1 MEYIASLS
9 YGKDSMY
16 MLEVIHQNNL
26 PLDRIVHVEV
36 MATDAIS
43 GDYPEMVEFKKKA
56 NKFIKERYGI
66 EVETL
71 RAEKSFEEQFYTKRG
86 KRAKPENVG
95 KIYGFPAIMSR
106 WCNSKLKV
114 SLLKKFDKIEKYTQ
128 YIGLALD
135 EPKRLERMKGTNQ
148 RAPLAEYGIT
158 EEQAYKWCEE
168 NDMLSPIYKF
178 SARGGCWFC
187 QLQRIGELRNLRK
200 NYPDFWAMLLKWDED
215 SPVPFRPN
223 MTVHEY
229 DKRFAHEEKVLLEEE
244 MKREKARK
252 EGKANV

>member
-1 MEYIASLS
+1 MNNIEYIASLS

-36 MATDAIS
+36 MATDTIS

-95 KIYGFPAIMSR
+95 KIYGFPAITGR

-178 SARGGCWFC
+178 SARGGV
-187 QLQRIGELRNLRK
+187 GSASYKELE
-200 NYPDFWAMLLKWDED
+200 NYVTSERTIQTFGLC
-215 SPVPFRPN
+215 
-223 MTVHEY
+223 Y
-229 DKRFAHEEKVLLEEE
+229 
-244 MKREKARK
+244 
-252 EGKANV
+252 